1 MIMMGVD
8 GMDRKKEDNKRRI
21 VEMVF
26 FDGELEK
33 VLKDIGVPVTDY
45 NKHVLL
51 YEFKN
56 RMYDAIR
63 GRMEDVKVELKE
75 GIAKDMTDFSMED

>member
-1 MIMMGVD
+1 MVVD
-8 GMDRKKEDNKRRI
+8 SMSQKEDNKRRT

-33 VLKDIGVPVTDY
+33 VLEDIGVPITDF
-45 NKHVLL
+45 NKKILL
-51 YEFKN
+51 FEFRN

-63 GRMEDVKVELKE
+63 GRMEDVKTELKE
-75 GIAKDMTDFSMED
+75 DIAKGMTDFDLEG

>member
-1 MIMMGVD
+1 MD
-8 GMDRKKEDNKRRI
+8 GKEDNKRKT

-33 VLKDIGVPVTDY
+33 VLEDIGVPITDF
-45 NKHVLL
+45 NKNILL
-51 YEFKN
+51 HEFRN

-63 GRMEDVKVELKE
+63 GRMEDVKTELKE
-75 GIAKDMTDFSMED
+75 DIAKGMTDFDLEG

>member
-1 MIMMGVD
+1 MMGVD

-51 YEFKN
+51 YEFKK

-63 GRMEDVKVELKE
+63 GKKTDVKEELRV
-75 GIAKDMTDFSMED
+75 GIVKDMTDFSIED